1 MKNRKPFV
9 VPALAGIL
17 PFRLKANTTQ
27 SSERQCASRRF
38 WRGIEPTASAL
49 SLTNNAIA
57 RIVLVL
63 LSLVVSSTGCSN
75 SVQEVSK
82 HAWVSEL
89 VAAENLILKLT
100 IKLDALNSSAG
111 QLSFPEGAAK
121 AMFGDSIDVVDIDGK
136 IDVVESYDSLTTQVL
151 EHGSTSSKRIT
162 RDKLILWQPLL
173 GKLQQMKNAR
183 FYFVQGQF
191 VDGNRNEFES
201 LMGFEGLGQ
210 LDTGDWASIHATQS
224 VTWTA
229 DPSVPDEDV
238 TRWKIGNW
246 EQVSMK
252 VRRRPALMFRDV
264 FAQAIPEADQK
275 DLLHSLQDEYTSR
288 LAAGLPLNL
297 PFADLEPFFATDSTT
312 LHPAVSV
319 VDINRDGWDDLY
331 VMTRWQ
337 ENRLFINQ
345 QDGTFVDQ
353 AAEYGLNIDRTSCA
367 LFADFDND
375 GDSDVFLG
383 RSYSDS
389 LLMVNEGG
397 KFVDRTQEK
406 IKQPLPGF
414 VTSISA
420 ADYNNDGLLDV
431 YLSTYVSIGAT
442 VQTVTS
448 AANFMPLNEAKRLL
462 KWFKQATPADIW
474 LDRPG
479 PPNRLLVNRGDLRFE
494 PSEAMP
500 DVWRTTFQATWADYD
515 QDGDVDLY
523 LCNDFAPDNFFRND
537 GRRGFTNVA
546 QEVGGEAMRGYGM
559 GASWGDYDND
569 GWQDLYVSNMYSKAG
584 KRIIGQI
591 PNEMDPRYMLSANG
605 NRLFKNAGGGNL
617 DLVSGDGQGQVPV
630 TKAGWSWGGQF
641 CDFDNDGF
649 LDIYVASGFYTA
661 PKKISCDIDL

>member
-1 MKNRKPFV
+1 MNSPIAQPRKKLKRRSGQRCV
-9 VPALAGIL
+9 
-17 PFRLKANTTQ
+17 FRYDTPKT
-27 SSERQCASRRF
+27 CM
-38 WRGIEPTASAL
+38 
-49 SLTNNAIA
+49 
-57 RIVLVL
+57 VLVL
-63 LSLVVSSTGCSN
+63 LLLVGAGVSCSN
-75 SVQEVSK
+75 NPQGVAEN
-82 HAWVSEL
+82 AWISDL

-100 IKLDALNSSAG
+100 IRLDAFNDSDG
-111 QLSFPEGAAK
+111 QLSFPDRAAK
-121 AMFGDSIDVVDIDGK
+121 SLFAESISVVDIDDK
-136 IDVVESYDSLTTQVL
+136 TDVLESYGSLKTQVL
-151 EHGSTSSKRIT
+151 EHGVTSSKRVA
-162 RDKLILWQPLL
+162 RDELILWQPLL
-173 GKLQQMKNAR
+173 GKLQEMKNGR
-183 FYFVQGQF
+183 FYFIQGQF
-191 VDGNRNEFES
+191 VDQNRNEFES
-201 LMGFEGLGQ
+201 LMGFEGLGRIDADH
-210 LDTGDWASIHATQS
+210 LTSIHATQS

-229 DPSVPDEDV
+229 DPSMPVEDIA
-238 TRWKIGNW
+238 RWKIGRW

-252 VRRRPALMFRDV
+252 VKRRPALMFRDV
-264 FAQAIPEADQK
+264 FAHAIPPVDQK
-275 DLLHSLQDEYTSR
+275 DLLRSAQDEFISR
-288 LAAGLPLNL
+288 SAADLPLNL

-337 ENRLFINQ
+337 KNRLFINQ
-345 QDGTFVDQ
+345 RDGTFVNQ
-353 AAEYGLNIDRTSCA
+353 ATEYGLDIDRTACA

-389 LLMVNEGG
+389 LLMVNDNG

-431 YLSTYVSIGAT
+431 YLSTYVSIGKT
-442 VQTVTS
+442 VQTVAN
-448 AANFMPLNEAKRLL
+448 AANFMPLDEAKRMLA
-462 KWFKQATPADIW
+462 WFKKATPAEIW

-479 PPNRLLVNRGDLRFE
+479 PPSRLLINRGDLRFE
-494 PSEAMP
+494 PSEEMP
-500 DVWRTTFQATWADYD
+500 DVWRNTFQATWSDYD

-523 LCNDFAPDNFFRND
+523 LSNDFAPDCLFRNN
-537 GRRGFTNVA
+537 GNRGFSNVA
-546 QEVGGEAMRGYGM
+546 EEVGGEAMRGYGM

-591 PNEMDPRYMLSANG
+591 PSEMDPRYMQSANG
-605 NRLFKNAGGGNL
+605 NRLFKNVAGSRL
-617 DLVSGDGQGQVPV
+617 ELVSGEGHGQLPV

-661 PKKISCDIDL
+661 PKKITCNIDL

>member
-1 MKNRKPFV
+1 MNFLIEPPSKKRKRRFIARRV
-9 VPALAGIL
+9 
-17 PFRLKANTTQ
+17 
-27 SSERQCASRRF
+27 SRR
-38 WRGIEPTASAL
+38 GNAKTDVLLILLLLAVASA
-49 SLTNNAIA
+49 
-57 RIVLVL
+57 
-63 LSLVVSSTGCSN
+63 GCSN
-75 SVQEVSK
+75 SLQGVSK

-100 IKLDALNSSAG
+100 IKLDALNGSAG
-111 QLSFPEGAAK
+111 QLSFPDGAAK
-121 AMFGDSIDVVDIDGK
+121 TMFADSVSVVDINGE
-136 IDVVESYDSLTTQVL
+136 IDVLESYDSLNTQVSKY
-151 EHGSTSSKRIT
+151 GATSSKRIA
-162 RDKLILWQPLL
+162 RDALTLWQPLL
-173 GKLQQMKNAR
+173 GKLQEMNNAR

-191 VDGNRNEFES
+191 VDGNHNEFES

-210 LDTGDWASIHATQS
+210 LDTGQWASIHATQS
-224 VTWTA
+224 VTWTT
-229 DPSVPDEDV
+229 DPTVPDGEIA
-238 TRWKIGNW
+238 RWKISSW

-252 VRRRPALMFRDV
+252 VKRRPALMFRDV
-264 FAQAIPEADQK
+264 FAQAIPLADQK
-275 DLLHSLQDEYTSR
+275 ELLHSLQDDYISR
-288 LAAGLPLNL
+288 LADELPLNL
-297 PFADLEPFFATDSTT
+297 PFSDLEPYFATDSTT

-345 QDGTFVDQ
+345 QDGTFVNQ

-389 LLMVNEGG
+389 LLMVNEDG

-406 IKQPLPGF
+406 IGQPLPGF

-442 VQTVTS
+442 VQTVSS

-462 KWFKQATPADIW
+462 KSFKKATPAEIW

-479 PPNRLLVNRGDLRFE
+479 PPSRLLVNCGDLTFE
-494 PSEAMP
+494 PSEVMP
-500 DVWRTTFQATWADYD
+500 DVWRNTFQATWSDYD
-515 QDGDVDLY
+515 QEGDVDLY
-523 LCNDFAPDNFFRND
+523 LSNDFAPDNLFRND
-537 GRRGFTNVA
+537 GKRGFSDVA
-546 QEVGGEAMRGYGM
+546 QEVGGQTMRGYGM

-591 PNEMDPRYMLSANG
+591 PNEMDPRYLLSANG
-605 NRLFKNAGGGNL
+605 NRLFKNAAGASL
-617 DLVSGDGQGQVPV
+617 DLVSGDGHGQVPV

-661 PKKISCDIDL
+661 PKKINCDIDL